1 MSYNLI
7 ALLPGLIAL
16 GLSVW
21 VVLPAPIAPLLPLSV
36 GAPEISPWLVGVNG
50 ILLGG
55 YLYSWRQLGAGKL
68 GAIALALITLAL
80 IASLIPLS
88 QWPQINRS
96 AQQAMAATLGPDEAI
111 QAMPGVVKHQRTA
124 PFSLAA
130 LLKGIQP
137 APGRHHQNIPFASP
151 AGVSL
156 KLDIY
161 QPEAAGTYPAVVIIY
176 GGAWQRGSPEDSA
189 QLGRYLAAQ
198 GYVVWAIDYRH
209 APQHPFPAQLEDVQ
223 TALAFLIQHAAE
235 YDTDP
240 TRIALFGKSAGAHLA
255 MLAAYQPDAL
265 PIRAVVNYYGPV
277 DLLAGYYDL
286 PKPDPLDT
294 RSLLVEFLGGTPDQ
308 ISDRYRAASPANF
321 MTADLPP
328 TLLIYG
334 GKDRIVMSRFGQA
347 LADRLQAAGNAA
359 VYIRL
364 PWADHAFDAIFN
376 GLSNQLALYYTER
389 FLAWALR

>member
-1 MSYNLI
+1 MIYNLI

-55 YLYSWRQLGAGKL
+55 YLYGWRQLGAGKL
-68 GAIALALITLAL
+68 GAIALGLVTLAL
-80 IASLIPLS
+80 ILSLVPPS
-88 QWPQINRS
+88 QWQRTNRS
-96 AQQAMAATLGPDEAI
+96 AQQAMVATLGTEYATLSTPLIAN
-111 QAMPGVVKHQRTA
+111 QQRTA
-124 PFSLAA
+124 PFSLGA
-130 LLKGIQP
+130 LVGGIQP
-137 APGRHHQNIPFASP
+137 APIRHHREIPFATP
-151 AGVSL
+151 NGVLLS
-156 KLDIY
+156 LDIY
-161 QPEAAGTYPAVVIIY
+161 QPAAVGTYPAVVMVY
-176 GGAWQRGSPEDSA
+176 GGAWQRGSPEDNA

-209 APQHPFPAQLEDVQ
+209 APQHPFPAQLKDVQ
-223 TALAFLIQHAAE
+223 TALAFLVQHAVE

-294 RSLLVEFLGGTPDQ
+294 RSLLVDFLGGTPDQ

-321 MTADLPP
+321 ITADLPP

-334 GKDRIVMSRFGQA
+334 GKDHIVMSRFGQV
-347 LADRLQAAGNAA
+347 LAERLQAEGNAA